1 MFRKLLIVLGV
12 LVVILG
18 GTFLYFK
25 DTILG
30 TVEFAKQTKET
41 VSTVSAVNE
50 KMPALIQKAK
60 ENQKNATDTNV
71 ANDKSA
77 EKEIKKELVTV
88 KQELKKLTETE
99 PPAKLKKIHEQLAAH
114 SDEANQKIDEYIKQ
128 IDNGTFNPEEFQALY
143 EQMKD
148 SPEFKE
154 AEKYLKLLR

>member
-25 DTILG
+25 DTIMG
-30 TVEFAKQTKET
+30 TVQFAKQTKET
-41 VSTVSAVNE
+41 VSTVNAVNE

-60 ENQKNATDTNV
+60 ENQKKGTDSEV
-71 ANDKSA
+71 KPDKSA
-77 EKEIKKELVTV
+77 EAEIKQELITV
-88 KQELKKLTETE
+88 KQEMKKLVETE
-99 PPAKLKKIHEQLAAH
+99 PPAKLKSMHGKLAAH
-114 SDEANQKIDEYIKQ
+114 SDEANLKIDEYIRQ

-154 AEKYLKLLR
+154 AEKYLNLLR